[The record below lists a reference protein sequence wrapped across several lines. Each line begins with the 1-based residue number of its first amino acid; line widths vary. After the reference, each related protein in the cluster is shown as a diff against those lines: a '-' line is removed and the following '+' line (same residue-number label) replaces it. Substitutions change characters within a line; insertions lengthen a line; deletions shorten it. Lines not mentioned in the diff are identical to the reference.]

1 MNRRENRINPA
12 IPFTRTIPATCPTI
26 LVRDMRTTE
35 SKSLITPMPGW
46 WKMGFWATIWFSVIY
61 IPLNYSP
68 MIDGSIHAIY
78 EREKVANI
86 KLQFAEIG
94 ELTADG
100 KSVARFINKPSWL
113 SVGQAVYKAN
123 CVQCHGPDAY
133 GLIGPNLADEA
144 YKHIKNLDDIVDVL
158 ANGRANGS
166 MPAWKNRMSVNEL
179 VMVSA
184 YVASLRGTADG
195 QGKAPEGRLID
206 PWPEPP
212 VEKEK
217 PVDEPAVDSAW
228 TSRYTLAAS
237 RLRN

>member
-1 MNRRENRINPA
+1 MSEHESTREPHQPSDSGHENDPGYVPNDP
-12 IPFTRTIPATCPTI
+12 RTGHAYDGIEEF
-26 LVRDMRTTE
+26 DN
-35 SKSLITPMPGW
+35 PMPGW

-68 MIDGSIHAIY
+68 MIDGSVHAIY

-184 YVASLRGTADG
+184 YVASLRGTAG
-195 QGKAPEGRLID
+195 GEGKAPEGRQID

-212 VEKEK
+212 AEKEK
-217 PVDEPAVDSAW
+217 PVDEPEGD
-228 TSRYTLAAS
+228 LATDAEVGVTE
-237 RLRN
+237 N